1 MKWILC
7 LLERMDLQVAIHLT
21 ASVPQQVE
29 NMFVDQKKEGEAMAE
44 RNGKEKTVVFN
55 RRASH
60 DYFLEDR
67 YECGI
72 QLTGTEIK
80 SIRAGK
86 VQFKDSYISIYKGEA
101 WIKGMHI
108 SNYSYGNI
116 FNVDEERDRKLL
128 LQKEEIRKIYDNIRM
143 KGYTVVPVRMYLKN
157 GRAKLEIALAK
168 GKNLYD
174 KRQSDKIR
182 DAKREMEKA
191 LKFH

>member
-1 MKWILC
+1 
-7 LLERMDLQVAIHLT
+7 
-21 ASVPQQVE
+21 
-29 NMFVDQKKEGEAMAE
+29 MAE
-44 RNGKEKTVVFN
+44 KSREKTVAMN

-67 YECGI
+67 YECGLV
-72 QLTGTEIK
+72 LTGTEIK
-80 SIRAGK
+80 SIRDGK

-108 SNYSYGNI
+108 SPYRFGNI

-128 LQKEEIRKIYDNIRM
+128 MHKYEIRKIYQKVKT
-143 KGYTVVPVRMYLKN
+143 KGYTLVPVRMYLKN

-168 GKNLYD
+168 GKNLVD
-174 KRQSDKIR
+174 KRETQKLR

-191 LKFH
+191 LKQR